1 MNYIKNVL
9 KRISIL
15 LLVASI
21 LLTIYLV
28 ICPVRTL
35 GEVLEKKE
43 IDIFTDSYER
53 KDYETICIF
62 PISWSGLKNDVL
74 GIKEKSPSEN
84 NFYFSSPDDKD
95 ELCKL
100 LSSLKVRKKL
110 GEYQSH
116 PDEDSYEYWIHFFWN
131 QNLDI
136 MLCQKELCFE
146 TSPAIRYGSSKFNA
160 YYIVNCPENEEILKK
175 ILELLLNKMKL

>member
-1 MNYIKNVL
+1 M
-9 KRISIL
+9 
-15 LLVASI
+15 
-21 LLTIYLV
+21 
-28 ICPVRTL
+28 
-35 GEVLEKKE
+35 
-43 IDIFTDSYER
+43 
-53 KDYETICIF
+53 
-62 PISWSGLKNDVL
+62 KNDVL

-84 NFYFSSPDDKD
+84 NFYFSSPNDKD

-116 PDEDSYEYWIHFFWN
+116 PYEDSYEYWIHFFWN

>member
-74 GIKEKSPSEN
+74 GIKEKSPKIISI
-84 NFYFSSPDDKD
+84 
-95 ELCKL
+95 
-100 LSSLKVRKKL
+100 
-110 GEYQSH
+110 SH
-116 PDEDSYEYWIHFFWN
+116 PLMIKMNF
-131 QNLDI
+131 
-136 MLCQKELCFE
+136 
-146 TSPAIRYGSSKFNA
+146 
-160 YYIVNCPENEEILKK
+160 VNCC
-175 ILELLLNKMKL
+175 LL

>member
-1 MNYIKNVL
+1 M
-9 KRISIL
+9 
-15 LLVASI
+15 
-21 LLTIYLV
+21 TIYLV

-116 PDEDSYEYWIHFFWN
+116 PDEDSYEWN

-160 YYIVNCPENEEILKK
+160 YYIVNCPENEEILKN